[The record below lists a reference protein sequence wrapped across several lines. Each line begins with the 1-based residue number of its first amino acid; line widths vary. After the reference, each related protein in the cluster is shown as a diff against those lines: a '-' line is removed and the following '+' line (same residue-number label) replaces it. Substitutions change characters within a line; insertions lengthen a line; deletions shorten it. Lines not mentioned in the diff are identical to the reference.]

1 MTSGLWNA
9 IEYLNTA
16 AMRSTNRIGPSRRD
30 IAGELMRFGVAT
42 GLSAMVS
49 LGMPIALHELFHV
62 DQKVAVAI
70 SQVSV
75 LAINFVTIKMF
86 VFRSRGNV
94 RADMFRYMGSALVF
108 RGIEYAS
115 FLLLFEVAGIFYVTA
130 LVLTLG
136 TSTLIKFV
144 WYRFIFGER
153 SLPVG

>member
-1 MTSGLWNA
+1 MP
-9 IEYLNTA
+9 
-16 AMRSTNRIGPSRRD
+16 STNRIASSRRD

-49 LGMPIALHELFHV
+49 LGMPIALHELFRV

-75 LAINFVTIKMF
+75 LAINFLTIKMF
-86 VFRSRGNV
+86 VFRGRGNV
-94 RADMFRYMGSALVF
+94 RTDMFRYMGSALAF

-115 FLLLFEVAGIFYVTA
+115 FLLLFDVVGFFYITA